1 MFPPLSNTS
10 IKNSSESVS
19 ITKVPLS
26 MESSNFQ
33 SKVNSPNSFTE
44 AFTSP
49 DTTDWG
55 LIIKN
60 NTVIKNI
67 KRNSEKYL
75 LKKKRSLLFL
85 KYLIICLTSSSLKLD
100 RWVFTNI
107 SRRSAACKISF
118 DDLPNFLA
126 SS

>member
-1 MFPPLSNTS
+1 
-10 IKNSSESVS
+10 
-19 ITKVPLS
+19 

-75 LKKKRSLLFL
+75 LKKKRNLLFL
-85 KYLIICLTSSSLKLD
+85 KYLIICLTSSSFKPD